1 MAEALDVT
9 AELLS
14 ARVRRAVDLLWRETV
29 RRRQARL
36 DERERRRS
44 ARRMRN
50 LQKIVRRALADY
62 QRLQLE
68 RRDAPAGRVPGS
80 IRPGGRRSA
89 SGDPVSR

>member
-14 ARVRRAVDLLWRETV
+14 ARLRRAIDLLWRETV
-29 RRRQARL
+29 RRREARL
-36 DERERRRS
+36 DEREKRRS

-62 QRLQLE
+62 QRIQIE
-68 RRDAPAGRVPGS
+68 RRDAPP
-80 IRPGGRRSA
+80 RRA
-89 SGDPVSR
+89 P

>member
-1 MAEALDVT
+1 MGENWAVADTLNLS

-14 ARVRRAVDLLWRETV
+14 ARFRRSVDLLWRETV
-29 RRRQARL
+29 SRRQARS

-62 QRLQLE
+62 HRIELE
-68 RRDAPAGRVPGS
+68 RRDAAPLEKAR
-80 IRPGGRRSA
+80 
-89 SGDPVSR
+89 